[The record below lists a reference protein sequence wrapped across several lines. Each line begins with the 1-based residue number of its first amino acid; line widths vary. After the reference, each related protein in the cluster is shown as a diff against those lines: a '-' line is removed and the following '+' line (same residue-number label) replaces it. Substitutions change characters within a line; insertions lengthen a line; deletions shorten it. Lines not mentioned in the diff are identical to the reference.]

1 MSATVKRARQQSA
14 AALAGWVAV
23 GTAGATLAVLV
34 LPFVRFAY
42 RAPALHIV
50 LETTNALI
58 ALLVG
63 YLVYGRFQQ
72 SHRLQELLLV
82 LGLCTVAVANLVL
95 TALPTAVTIG
105 SDEEFSRWA
114 ALAIRFLGTLLL
126 TAAAVTTA
134 RIHVEARQALPV
146 VLLLAGLVLAAGAAG
161 LVWGGHLPPTVNP
174 GADLGDASRPRLVA
188 HPLVL
193 ATQAVGA
200 VLYGVAAVAFSRRSD
215 RRGDEFFRWVG
226 AACVLASASRV
237 HYLLFPSLYSDYVYT
252 GDVLRLGFYL
262 LLLVGAAREIRSY
275 WELRTSA
282 AVLEARRRMARDLH
296 DGLAQELSFLWSQS
310 RALAA
315 DPPTERAVERI
326 GGAAS
331 RALDEARRAIA
342 ALTRPLDEPI
352 ARVLQQVAD
361 DLGNRYDV
369 KVVSTVD
376 PDVEVSAAEGEG
388 LVRIAS
394 EAVRNAVRH
403 GGARQIDIVLRGE
416 PLSLSIVDDGQGFV
430 PGQGA
435 AGLTGGF
442 GMTSMRERAK
452 ALGADFSV
460 SSRPGHGT
468 TVEVT
473 RR

>member
-1 MSATVKRARQQSA
+1 MSATGKKARRQSA

-72 SHRLQELLLV
+72 SRRLQELLLV
-82 LGLCTVAVANLVL
+82 MGLCTVAVANLVL

-134 RIHVEARQALPV
+134 RIHVEARRALPV
-146 VLLLAGLVLAAGAAG
+146 VLLLIGLVLAAGAAG
-161 LVWGGHLPPTVNP
+161 LVWGGHLPPPVDP
-174 GADLGDASRPRLVA
+174 SADLGDASRPRLVA

-275 WELRTSA
+275 WELRTRT

-315 DPPTERAVERI
+315 DPPTDRAVERI

-376 PDVEVSAAEGEG
+376 PGVEVSAAEGEG

-403 GGARQIDIVLRGE
+403 GGARQIDVVLRGE
-416 PLSLSIVDDGQGFV
+416 PLTLSIADDGQGFV
-430 PGQGA
+430 AGHGA

-460 SSRPGHGT
+460 RSRPGHGT

>member
-1 MSATVKRARQQSA
+1 M
-14 AALAGWVAV
+14 
-23 GTAGATLAVLV
+23 TLAVLT

-50 LETTNALI
+50 LETADALI

-72 SHRLQELLLV
+72 TRRLQEFLLV
-82 LGLCTVAVANLVL
+82 LGLCAVAVGNLVL
-95 TALPTAVTIG
+95 TALPSAVTLS
-105 SDEEFSRWA
+105 SDNQFSGWA
-114 ALAIRFLGTLLL
+114 ALAIRFLGTVLLS
-126 TAAAVTTA
+126 TAAIITSGIRIPA
-134 RIHVEARQALPV
+134 RRGLLVGVAL
-146 VLLLAGLVLAAGAAG
+146 AALVLAIGIAG
-161 LVWGGHLPPTVNP
+161 LVWGGRLPATVDP
-174 GADLGDASRPRLVA
+174 AADLGDATRPRLVA

-193 ATQAVGA
+193 ATLSVSA
-200 VLYGVAAVAFSRRSD
+200 VLYSVAAVAFVRRSD

-226 AACVLASASRV
+226 AGCTLAAASQV
-237 HYLLFPSLYSDYVYT
+237 HYVLFPSLYSEYVYT
-252 GDVLRLGFYL
+252 GDLLRLGFYL
-262 LLLVGAAREIRSY
+262 LLLVGAVREIRSY

-296 DGLAQELSFLWSQS
+296 DGLAQELAFLWSQS
-310 RALAA
+310 RALAGG
-315 DPPTERAVERI
+315 PPTERAVERI

-352 ARVLQQVAD
+352 GRVLQQVAD

-376 PDVEVSAAEGEG
+376 PDVEVSPVEGEA

-403 GGARQIDIVLRGE
+403 GHARQIDIVLCAE
-416 PLSLSIVDDGQGFV
+416 PLLLSIVDDGRGFV
-430 PGQGA
+430 DGHA
-435 AGLTGGF
+435 VAGPTGGF
-442 GMTSMRERAK
+442 GMTSMRERATV
-452 ALGADFSV
+452 LRADFSV
-460 SSRPGHGT
+460 TSRPGHGAR
-468 TVEVT
+468 VEVT